1 VIAADTSVV
10 VSAALPWH
18 ENHTRSRSAL
28 DRARPRLLG
37 PVAIE
42 TYSVLTRLPPPLRVP
57 ARLAED
63 YLAQSFEEPMLVLSP
78 IGYRGLVDTAAA
90 EGIVGGAIY
99 DGLVAATAR
108 EAGATL
114 LTRDRRAAAVYQ
126 LLGVD
131 YRLIV

>member
-10 VSAALPWH
+10 VPAALPWH
-18 ENHTRSRSAL
+18 ESHARARSAL

-57 ARLAED
+57 GRLAQD
-63 YLAQSFEEPMLVLSP
+63 YLAQTFEEPILVLSP
-78 IGYRGLVDTAAA
+78 IGYRGLVETAAG
-90 EGIVGGAIY
+90 EGILGGAIY
-99 DGLVAATAR
+99 DRLVAATAR

-126 LLGVD
+126 LLGAD

>member
-10 VSAALPWH
+10 VPAALPWH
-18 ENHTRSRSAL
+18 ESHS
-28 DRARPRLLG
+28 RARRALARDTPRLLA

-42 TYSVLTRLPPPLRVP
+42 TYSVLTRLPPPRRVP
-57 ARLAED
+57 AKAARD
-63 YLAQSFEEPMLVLSP
+63 YLAQRFIEPLLVLSSE
-78 IGYRGLVDTAAA
+78 GYRDLVEAAA
-90 EGIVGGAIY
+90 EKGIFGGAVY
-99 DGLVAATAR
+99 DGLVGATAR

-114 LTRDRRAAAVYQ
+114 LTRDRRAAATYH